1 MPIGVGDCVH
11 AEQAVLAALFLELRV
26 ARVEHV
32 AVDAA
37 VDDDMG
43 DVNPLRPPVARHGLR
58 QRAQRGLGRGE
69 RSERRA
75 AFDRGGRAG
84 EDERAASARD
94 HAPAGLA
101 PDQKAA
107 QTPHPPDHLEELG
120 FGFQQRLREI
130 VAGVVHD
137 QIERAAALA
146 LRGIEQAHHIRLAR
160 SVGHHRGRHAAPRTN
175 TGNHGVELGLRA
187 PGYEYVQSLARQAVT
202 HGAAHSDLGADAHHD
217 RFRFFRHSN
226 VSSRPVQGSRSNLY
240 GCRRSSPP
248 ERTGRMRLT
257 TKLRAVS

>member
-1 MPIGVGDCVH
+1 MPIGVGDGVH

-26 ARVEHV
+26 ARIEHI

-37 VDDDMG
+37 VDDDVG

-75 AFDRGGRAG
+75 AFDRGRCAG
-84 EDERAASARD
+84 EDERAAAARD
-94 HAPAGLA
+94 HTPAGFT
-101 PDQKAA
+101 PDQKTA

-120 FGFQQRLREI
+120 FGFQQRLGKI
-130 VAGVVHD
+130 VAGIVHD

-146 LRGIEQAHHIRLAR
+146 LRGLEQAHHVRLAR
-160 SVGHHRGRHAAPRTN
+160 GVGHHRGRRAAAGAN
-175 TGNHGVELGLRA
+175 TRGHGVELGLRA
-187 PGYEYVQSLARQAVT
+187 PGYEHVQPLARQAVT
-202 HGAAHSDLGADAHHD
+202 HGAADPDLGADAHHD
-217 RFRFFRHSN
+217 SFRFFRHSN
-226 VSSRPVQGSRSNLY
+226 VSSRPVQVGRCCY